1 MNLLRIFARPNPGR
15 ELSYIGHA
23 QARSFIRS
31 KTREMREEMGLE
43 PDARQES

>member
-15 ELSYIGHA
+15 ELSRIGHA

-43 PDARQES
+43 PDARLAS